1 VKVSAATPSHPVSRR
16 AAEGLGTALLVG
28 LGCVLLLARVRVL
41 SLPGG
46 ARTLVAA
53 AILGSVA
60 VAAVLVPV
68 PTERPRLPRSVV
80 LGIGL
85 AGVGAAAVAAGR
97 PVAFPSTVWAIPLG
111 LLAAVAEEALL
122 RRVLYARLEPAG
134 TAVAIGVTAL
144 LFALLHVPL
153 YGWVAFPVDLGAGLL
168 LSWQRWASG
177 TWTIPAA
184 THAAANLLATV
195 LQ

>member
-1 VKVSAATPSHPVSRR
+1 VSSVTSAAPASHRFARGAATP
-16 AAEGLGTALLVG
+16 LVVVV
-28 LGCVLLLARVRVL
+28 GCVLLLMRLRVL
-41 SLPGG
+41 ALAGD
-46 ARTLVAA
+46 ARPLLLA

-60 VAAVLVPV
+60 VASLLVPV
-68 PTERPRLPRSVV
+68 PSDRARLSRWVV

-85 AGVGAAAVAAGR
+85 GGVGTAALAAGR
-97 PVAFPSTVWAIPLG
+97 PAAFPAAAWAIPLS

-134 TAVAIGVTAL
+134 IATAIGVSAG
-144 LFALLHVPL
+144 LFAPLHVPPH
-153 YGWVAFPVDLGAGLL
+153 GWAAFPVDLGAGLV

-177 TWTIPAA
+177 TWTVPAA

-195 LQ
+195 MR

>member
-1 VKVSAATPSHPVSRR
+1 VSAATPAAPDPRR
-16 AAEGLGTALLVG
+16 IARGAAAPFVVV
-28 LGCVLLLARVRVL
+28 LGCVLLLARLRVL
-41 SLPGG
+41 AVPGD
-46 ARTLVAA
+46 ARALLLA

-60 VAAVLVPV
+60 VAGVLVPV
-68 PTERPRLPRSVV
+68 PSDRARLPRWIV

-85 AGVGAAAVAAGR
+85 AGVAAAALAAGR
-97 PVAFPSTVWAIPLG
+97 PVAFPSSAWAIPLA

-122 RRVLYARLEPAG
+122 RRVLYARLQPAG
-134 TAVAIGVTAL
+134 TTVAVGVTAV

-153 YGWVAFPVDLGAGLL
+153 YGWAAFPVDLGAGLL

-177 TWTIPAA
+177 TWTVPAG

-195 LQ
+195 LR

>member
-1 VKVSAATPSHPVSRR
+1 VSSVTSAAPVSRR
-16 AAEGLGTALLVG
+16 RGRGSANPLIVV
-28 LGCVLLLARVRVL
+28 LGCGLLLMRLRVL
-41 SLPGG
+41 AVPGD
-46 ARTLVAA
+46 ARPLLLA

-60 VAAVLVPV
+60 VASLLVPV
-68 PTERPRLPRSVV
+68 PSERARLSRWVV

-85 AGVGAAAVAAGR
+85 GGVGTAALAAGR
-97 PVAFPSTVWAIPLG
+97 PVAFPATAWAIPLA

-134 TAVAIGVTAL
+134 IAIAIGVTAG

-153 YGWVAFPVDLGAGLL
+153 YGWAAFPVDLGAGLV

-177 TWTIPAA
+177 TWTVPAA

-195 LQ
+195 MR

>member
-1 VKVSAATPSHPVSRR
+1 MSVATPAAPDPRR
-16 AAEGLGTALLVG
+16 IARVAAAPLVVV
-28 LGCVLLLARVRVL
+28 LGCVLLLARLRVL
-41 SLPGG
+41 AVPGG
-46 ARTLVAA
+46 ARPLLLT

-60 VAAVLVPV
+60 VAGVLVPV
-68 PTERPRLPRSVV
+68 PSDRARLPRWIV

-85 AGVGAAAVAAGR
+85 AGVVAAALAAGR
-97 PVAFPSTVWAIPLG
+97 PVAFPSTAWAIPLA

-122 RRVLYARLEPAG
+122 RRVLYARLQPAG
-134 TAVAIGVTAL
+134 TTVAVGVTAV

-153 YGWVAFPVDLGAGLL
+153 YGWAAFPVDLGAGLL

-177 TWTIPAA
+177 TWTVPAG

-195 LQ
+195 LR

>member
-1 VKVSAATPSHPVSRR
+1 MSVATPAAPDPRR
-16 AAEGLGTALLVG
+16 IARGAAAPFVVV
-28 LGCVLLLARVRVL
+28 LGCVLLLARLRVL
-41 SLPGG
+41 AVPGG
-46 ARTLVAA
+46 ARPLLLT

-60 VAAVLVPV
+60 VAGVLVPV
-68 PTERPRLPRSVV
+68 PSDRARLPRWIV

-85 AGVGAAAVAAGR
+85 AGVVAAALAAGR
-97 PVAFPSTVWAIPLG
+97 PVAFPSTAWAIPLA

-122 RRVLYARLEPAG
+122 RRVLYARLQPAG
-134 TAVAIGVTAL
+134 TTVAIGVTAV

-153 YGWVAFPVDLGAGLL
+153 YGWAAFPVDLGAGLL

-177 TWTIPAA
+177 TWTVPAG

-195 LQ
+195 LR

>member
-1 VKVSAATPSHPVSRR
+1 MSAATPAPPDPRR
-16 AAEGLGTALLVG
+16 IARGAAAPLVVV
-28 LGCVLLLARVRVL
+28 LGCVLLLARLRVL
-41 SLPGG
+41 AVPGD
-46 ARTLVAA
+46 ARPLLLT

-60 VAAVLVPV
+60 VAGVLVPV
-68 PTERPRLPRSVV
+68 PSDRARLPRSIV

-85 AGVGAAAVAAGR
+85 AGVAAAALAAGR
-97 PVAFPSTVWAIPLG
+97 PVAFPSTAWAIPLA

-122 RRVLYARLEPAG
+122 RRVLYARLQPAG
-134 TAVAIGVTAL
+134 TTVAIGVTAV

-153 YGWVAFPVDLGAGLL
+153 YGWAAFPVDLGAGLL

-177 TWTIPAA
+177 TWTVPAG

-195 LQ
+195 MR

>member
-1 VKVSAATPSHPVSRR
+1 VSAATPAPPDPRR
-16 AAEGLGTALLVG
+16 IARGAAAPFVVV
-28 LGCVLLLARVRVL
+28 LGCVLLLARLRVL
-41 SLPGG
+41 AVPGG
-46 ARTLVAA
+46 ARPLLLA

-60 VAAVLVPV
+60 VAGVLVPV
-68 PTERPRLPRSVV
+68 PSDRARLPRWIV

-85 AGVGAAAVAAGR
+85 AGVAAAALAAGR
-97 PVAFPSTVWAIPLG
+97 PVAFPSSAWAIPLA

-122 RRVLYARLEPAG
+122 RRVLYARLQPAG
-134 TAVAIGVTAL
+134 TTVAVGVTAV

-153 YGWVAFPVDLGAGLL
+153 YGWAAFPVDLGAGLL

-177 TWTIPAA
+177 TWTVPAG

-195 LQ
+195 LR

>member
-1 VKVSAATPSHPVSRR
+1 MSSVTSAAPVSRR
-16 AAEGLGTALLVG
+16 RGRGSANPLIVV
-28 LGCVLLLARVRVL
+28 LGCGLLLMRLRVL
-41 SLPGG
+41 AVPGD
-46 ARTLVAA
+46 ARPLLLA

-60 VAAVLVPV
+60 VASLLVPV
-68 PTERPRLPRSVV
+68 PSERARLSRWVV

-85 AGVGAAAVAAGR
+85 GGVGTAALAAGR
-97 PVAFPSTVWAIPLG
+97 PVAFPATAWAIPLA

-134 TAVAIGVTAL
+134 IAIAIGVTAG

-153 YGWVAFPVDLGAGLL
+153 YGWAAFPVDLGAGLV

-177 TWTIPAA
+177 TWTVPAA

-195 LQ
+195 MR

>member
-1 VKVSAATPSHPVSRR
+1 MSSETRAVPASRR
-16 AAEGLGTALLVG
+16 AAGGMAGSLLAV
-28 LGCVLLLARVRVL
+28 LGCVLLLARLRVL
-41 SLPGG
+41 AVPGD
-46 ARTLVAA
+46 ARPLLLA

-60 VAAVLVPV
+60 VAGVLVPV
-68 PTERPRLPRSVV
+68 PSDRAGLPRWVV

-85 AGVGAAAVAAGR
+85 AGVGAAALAAGR
-97 PVAFPSTVWAIPLG
+97 PVAFPSTAWAIPLA

-122 RRVLYARLEPAG
+122 RRVLYAWLAPAG
-134 TAVAIGVTAL
+134 VVVAVGVTAV

-153 YGWVAFPVDLGAGLL
+153 YGWAAFPVDLGAGLL

-177 TWTIPAA
+177 TWTVPAA

-195 LQ
+195 MR

>member
-1 VKVSAATPSHPVSRR
+1 MSVATPAAPDPRR
-16 AAEGLGTALLVG
+16 IARGAAAPFVVV
-28 LGCVLLLARVRVL
+28 LGCVLLLARLRVL
-41 SLPGG
+41 AVPGG
-46 ARTLVAA
+46 ARPLLLT

-60 VAAVLVPV
+60 VAGVLVPV
-68 PTERPRLPRSVV
+68 PSDRARLPRWIV

-85 AGVGAAAVAAGR
+85 AGVAAAALAAGR
-97 PVAFPSTVWAIPLG
+97 PVAFPSSAWAIPLA

-122 RRVLYARLEPAG
+122 RRVLYARLQPAG
-134 TAVAIGVTAL
+134 TTVAIGVTAV

-153 YGWVAFPVDLGAGLL
+153 YGWAAFPVDLGAGLL

-177 TWTIPAA
+177 TWTVPAG

-195 LQ
+195 LR

>member
-1 VKVSAATPSHPVSRR
+1 VSAATPAAPDPRR
-16 AAEGLGTALLVG
+16 IARGAAAPFVVV
-28 LGCVLLLARVRVL
+28 LGCVLLLARLRVL
-41 SLPGG
+41 AVPGG
-46 ARTLVAA
+46 ARPLLLT

-60 VAAVLVPV
+60 VAGVLVPV
-68 PTERPRLPRSVV
+68 PSDRARLPRWIV

-85 AGVGAAAVAAGR
+85 AGVVAAALAAGR
-97 PVAFPSTVWAIPLG
+97 PVAFPSTAWAIPLA

-122 RRVLYARLEPAG
+122 RRVLYARLQPAG
-134 TAVAIGVTAL
+134 TTVAIGVTAV

-153 YGWVAFPVDLGAGLL
+153 YGWAAFPVDLGAGLL

-177 TWTIPAA
+177 TWTVPAG

-195 LQ
+195 LR